1 MMQYVNNSLA
11 EMRYMELERVFEMQN
26 YEITKE
32 SLVNAVAPKGIGYL
46 SGG

>member
-1 MMQYVNNSLA
+1 MYIVCVALA
-11 EMRYMELERVFEMQN
+11 EIRYMELDRLFEMQN

-46 SGG
+46 SSG